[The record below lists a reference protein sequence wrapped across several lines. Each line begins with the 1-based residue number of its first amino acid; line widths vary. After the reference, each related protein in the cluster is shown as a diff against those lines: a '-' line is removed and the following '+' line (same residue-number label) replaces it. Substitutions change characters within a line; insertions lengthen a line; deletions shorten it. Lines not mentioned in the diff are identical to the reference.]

1 MASSETHLGRSG
13 RDNADPHALH
23 ASSMT
28 NQIMRSSGISIMEY
42 ISIRST
48 GSAWDNTAALTYR
61 TQNTNAFTP
70 INREST
76 NSTATTTSLLRG
88 DTVRDRIS
96 HASSS
101 TTGGQQR
108 RSQFDPYGVDADF
121 DRYPEASSYTSSLG

>member
-1 MASSETHLGRSG
+1 MVK
-13 RDNADPHALH
+13 AL
-23 ASSMT
+23 SVCSVFT
-28 NQIMRSSGISIMEY
+28 VIF
-42 ISIRST
+42 T
-48 GSAWDNTAALTYR
+48 LGSAWDNTAALTYR

-96 HASSS
+96 HVSSS

-108 RSQFDPYGVDADF
+108 RSQFDVNSTVGPGRLVVDA
-121 DRYPEASSYTSSLG
+121 AVWS

>member
-1 MASSETHLGRSG
+1 MASGETHLGRSG

-28 NQIMRSSGISIMEY
+28 NQIMRSSVYGVQDPPGIILLPSHIGRK
-42 ISIRST
+42 IRT
-48 GSAWDNTAALTYR
+48 H
-61 TQNTNAFTP
+61 FTP
-70 INREST
+70 INRY
-76 NSTATTTSLLRG
+76 TATTTSLLRG